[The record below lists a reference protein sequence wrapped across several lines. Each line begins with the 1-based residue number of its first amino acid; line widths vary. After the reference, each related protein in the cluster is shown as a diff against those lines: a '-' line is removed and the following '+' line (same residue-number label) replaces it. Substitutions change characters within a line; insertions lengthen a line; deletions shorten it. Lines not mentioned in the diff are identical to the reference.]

1 MKNLLKLIVLL
12 FALNATAQRT
22 DKSIQALYGATF
34 QNATEVTTATKIPVF
49 DTNLKLNTWISPT
62 VFSSGLQVIDE
73 GNGNGW
79 RFIGEDPSN
88 YGDIGLNAL
97 DFGISS
103 SASTI
108 KGATGWFAMNTGRNG
123 TASGVSAVNLA
134 RDGIA
139 SADSSFNSA
148 LRGTADALGSFNSA
162 FYGTAHSFGEVNMG
176 LFSTSYTPI
185 STSSW
190 NGADRLFNIG
200 NGTATSSRSNA
211 FTVLKNGKT
220 GVGYDQF
227 ETTSD
232 SELLQVNGEV
242 KANNF
247 VGNINGFSDQ
257 IRGTG
262 TTNYISKF
270 TSSGTLGNS
279 QVFDSGTNVGIG
291 TALPSA
297 KLDVNGDAK
306 FDSVLTINDS
316 GTQARLSGSKPILL
330 TASEIEL
337 NTVRTELNSQT
348 VAVGPITTPNS
359 EQFGVNGSS
368 YFNGSVQMNSALKD
382 TNGDAGASGQVLS
395 STVTGT
401 DWVNVS
407 GGVSGSTNY
416 IAKFTS
422 SGTVGNSQIYNNG
435 ANVGIGTTSP
445 VSKLHVKTTSGA
457 VSVFEGQNGSTTM
470 AGNIIE
476 MNGSSTNSLRAT
488 TAGGYLD
495 FIVNAN
501 SVSEPSMTI
510 ASSGNVGIGTTTPT
524 FKLQIGEG
532 LYNHN
537 AFKLD
542 GSVSDVLFSGNI
554 FPPTGGVGLWNFINT
569 GTNPTTRFYVQDANN
584 AASRLTFDFKGNNGN
599 TDILAGT
606 STGNVGVG
614 TTTPDA
620 KLEVTKTSPLG
631 HYFNVSSSDVVSGD
645 VFTIDASENVGI
657 GTATPTEKLEVIG
670 NIEASDGLILTD
682 TQNTN
687 RYKLTIVNGV
697 LTTTLIP

>member
-1 MKNLLKLIVLL
+1 MKNLLKLFLFFFVL
-12 FALNATAQRT
+12 NVTAQRT

-49 DTNLKLNTWISPT
+49 DTNLKLNTWISPSA
-62 VFSSGLQVIDE
+62 FSSGLQVIDE

-88 YGDIGLNAL
+88 YGDIGLYAL

-103 SASTI
+103 SASTT

-148 LRGTADALGSFNSA
+148 LSGTADALGSFNSA

-291 TALPSA
+291 TVSPTS
-297 KLDVNGDAK
+297 KLHVNGNTRITGAIL
-306 FDSVLTINDS
+306 DSN
-316 GTQARLSGSKPILL
+316 
-330 TASEIEL
+330 
-337 NTVRTELNSQT
+337 NS
-348 VAVGPITTPNS
+348 S
-359 EQFGVNGSS
+359 
-368 YFNGSVQMNSALKD
+368 
-382 TNGDAGASGQVLS
+382 GASGQVLS

-401 DWVNVS
+401 DWVNAS

-524 FKLQIGEG
+524 FKLQIGES
-532 LYNHN
+532 LNNHN

-542 GSVSDVLFSGNI
+542 GSLSDVLFSGNI
-554 FPPTGGVGLWNFINT
+554 FPPTGGVGIWNFINT
-569 GTNPTTRFYVQDANN
+569 GTNPSTRFYVQDANN

-631 HYFNVSSSDVVSGD
+631 DYFNVSSSDVVSGD

-687 RYKLTIVNGV
+687 RYKLTISNGV

>member
-62 VFSSGLQVIDE
+62 VFSSGLQVRSE

-103 SASTI
+103 SASTT

-148 LRGTADALGSFNSA
+148 LSGTADALGSFNSA

-270 TSSGTLGNS
+270 TSSGTVGNS

-291 TALPSA
+291 TVSPTS
-297 KLDVNGDAK
+297 KLHVNGNTRITGAIL
-306 FDSVLTINDS
+306 DSN
-316 GTQARLSGSKPILL
+316 
-330 TASEIEL
+330 
-337 NTVRTELNSQT
+337 NS
-348 VAVGPITTPNS
+348 S
-359 EQFGVNGSS
+359 
-368 YFNGSVQMNSALKD
+368 
-382 TNGDAGASGQVLS
+382 GASGQVLS

-401 DWVNVS
+401 DWVNAS

-524 FKLQIGEG
+524 FKLQIGES
-532 LYNHN
+532 LNNHN

-542 GSVSDVLFSGNI
+542 GSLSDVLFSGNI
-554 FPPTGGVGLWNFINT
+554 FPPTGGVGIWNFINT
-569 GTNPTTRFYVQDANN
+569 GTNPSTRFYVQDANN

-631 HYFNVSSSDVVSGD
+631 DYFNVSSSDVVSGD